1 MQILCCDSLA
11 RSNSSFLYGNKVKLY
26 DRLRRHAYQGR
37 KKGIDHSI
45 LQYLIIQFYKFVP
58 FGLSRVKSGNERTS
72 ESDGHERKQNTN
84 LNLVLCVLVAKRKVS
99 FVVWYIF
106 LHEFW
111 IVDSSNI
118 WVQRIIANILS
129 VRFFIRYSMRVTD
142 VNLRSLKPRAQRL
155 WKRSPSRK

>member
-84 LNLVLCVLVAKRKVS
+84 QNLVLCVGERCTGWL
-99 FVVWYIF
+99 I
-106 LHEFW
+106 
-111 IVDSSNI
+111 
-118 WVQRIIANILS
+118 
-129 VRFFIRYSMRVTD
+129 FFIFALKDLLFD
-142 VNLRSLKPRAQRL
+142 VL
-155 WKRSPSRK
+155 SRTWSYKIE